1 MLQWLVSKITQGR
14 LWYFRAFKMRGMPR
28 LPDDFVNLLR
38 AEQQAKEQEN
48 RRVEKREELERLNAA
63 RQFASSQEESRR
75 EESRRKERKQ
85 EEGKRDEHIPDERDR
100 IPKSWLQE
108 KISLQQAEADNTRA
122 EGDVPFGGQNDRWER
137 LKASLQSGDEIWVFC
152 SPSESWQHCAGRSGV
167 AVVREGFVADCLVTM
182 MN

>member
-1 MLQWLVSKITQGR
+1 MLQWLVSKITQGQ
-14 LWYFRAFKMRGMPR
+14 LWYFRAFKMRGMPH
-28 LPDDFVNLLR
+28 LPDDPVNLLR
-38 AEQQAKEQEN
+38 AEEQEK
-48 RRVEKREELERLNAA
+48 RRTEKREDLERQNSA
-63 RQFASSQEESRR
+63 RQLASSQ

-85 EEGKRDEHIPDERDR
+85 EESKRDENTPDERDS

-108 KISLQQAEADNTRA
+108 KISLQQAEADNTHA

-152 SPSESWQHCAGRSGV
+152 SPSESWQRCAGRAGV